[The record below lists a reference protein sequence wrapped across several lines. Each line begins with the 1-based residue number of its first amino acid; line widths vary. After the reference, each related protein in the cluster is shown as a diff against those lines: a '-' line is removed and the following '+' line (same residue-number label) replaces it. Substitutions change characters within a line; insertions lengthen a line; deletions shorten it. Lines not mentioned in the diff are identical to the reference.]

1 MNALSVLIN
10 TYNEEHNIRNCLE
23 SVSWAD
29 EIVIV
34 DMYSTDNTVA
44 IAKEFSNVKVFYFEN
59 CGYADPAREFAFNQS
74 THDWVLVLDAD
85 EMIPKSLCT
94 QIGAIINEGKFDA
107 ISIPRK
113 NYMFGEEI
121 LCGDWGTESIL
132 RVMRKESVIGFNQAI
147 HSQFY
152 LLKPDAKITY
162 LLRESSYIIHFNY
175 SNLEHF
181 LAKSNRYTTIDAE
194 NAFNKLK
201 KPLSKFKL
209 ILAAFIFIPKFMLQ
223 QKGYKNKFIGLTL
236 AVLMLNYHFS
246 RYLKYK
252 LMQKYSTTATKQAI
266 IHEYDMIAR
275 KIISEYEHRNT

>member
-1 MNALSVLIN
+1 MNTLSVLIN

-29 EIVIV
+29 EIIIV

-44 IAKEFSNVKVFYFEN
+44 IAQEYPSVKVFYFEN
-59 CGYADPAREFAFNQS
+59 CGYADPAREFAFKQAS
-74 THDWVLVLDAD
+74 SEWVLVLDAD
-85 EMIPKSLCT
+85 EMIPQNLSSE
-94 QIGAIINEGKFDA
+94 IIAIINDNKFDA

-121 LCGDWGTESIL
+121 YCGDWGTESVL
-132 RVMRKESVIGFNQAI
+132 RVMRTGAILGFNSAI

-152 LLKPDAKITY
+152 LLKPEAKVTY
-162 LLRESSYIIHFNY
+162 LSREFFGIIHFNY
-175 SNLEHF
+175 INLEHF
-181 LAKSNRYTTIDAE
+181 LDKSNRYTTIDAE

-201 KPLSKFKL
+201 KPLSAFKL
-209 ILAAFIFIPKFMLQ
+209 IVAAFIFIPKFMIKN
-223 QKGYKNKFIGLTL
+223 KGYKNKFVGLTL

-252 LMQKYSTTATKQAI
+252 LMQKHSTVDTSAAIKQQYNEIANRI
-266 IHEYDMIAR
+266 IKEYQ
-275 KIISEYEHRNT
+275 